1 MFIGVDVGTSAVK
14 IVLVDQHEGVVAVS
28 EGPLRPTQPRP
39 LWSEDDPDAWWVAV
53 LQGLDRLAAEK
64 ARDVARVR
72 ATGLSGQMHG
82 AVLLDAADRPV
93 RPAILWNDG
102 RSSEEVEELAALDA
116 DLQAELGVLA
126 MPGFTGPKLLW
137 LRRHEAE
144 AIGRTRHILLPKDT
158 VRLRLT
164 DEHVTDVS
172 DAAGTWLFDQGKRR
186 WSARAIAACGVDPDW
201 LPRVVEST
209 EPAGRLRADLARRW
223 GMTEGV
229 PVVGGAGDVAAGG
242 IGIGAIEAGQGF
254 ISLGTS
260 AQIFVAADRHDPDPP
275 HMVHAF
281 CHAAPGR
288 WFRMAALL
296 NGASPLAAV
305 ARWTGR
311 TDLGRLLAAV
321 EAAYTGP
328 SSLLALPYLYG
339 ERTPHNDP
347 TARGAIVGLTASTET
362 TDIVQAILESVAFSL
377 ADGLAVLNLPA
388 LPSTELGFIGGG
400 ARPDFWGGIIASVL
414 GLTLVLYEGADQ
426 APAFGTARLA
436 RAGVTGEALTA
447 VAVPPPVRRRIVPDA
462 RCHGLYAPR
471 VAASAPSMRPCA
483 PAFRQRCERRT
494 RGHHSLMLD
503 REPIDG

>member
-1 MFIGVDVGTSAVK
+1 MFIGIDVGTSAVK
-14 IVLVDQHEGVVAVS
+14 IVLVDQHGGVVAAS
-28 EGPLRPTQPRP
+28 EGPLSPTQPRP
-39 LWSEDDPDAWWVAV
+39 LWSEDDPDAWWAAV
-53 LQGLDRLAAEK
+53 LDGLDRLAAK
-64 ARDVARVR
+64 NARDVARVQ
-72 ATGLSGQMHG
+72 AIGLSGQMHG
-82 AVLLDAADRPV
+82 AVLLDATDRPV

-102 RSSEEVEELAALDA
+102 RSSEEAEELAALDA
-116 DLQAELGVLA
+116 DLHAELGVLA

-137 LRRHEAE
+137 LRRHEPE

-164 DEHVTDVS
+164 GEHATDVS
-172 DAAGTWLFDQGKRR
+172 DAAGTWLFDQGKRQ

-209 EPAGRLRADLARRW
+209 DPAGRLRADLARRW
-223 GMTEGV
+223 GMPEGV
-229 PVVGGAGDVAAGG
+229 SVVGGAGDVAAGG

-311 TDLGRLLAAV
+311 TDLGTLLSMV
-321 EAAYTGP
+321 ETGFTGP
-328 SSLLALPYLYG
+328 SALLALPYLSG

-347 TARGAIVGLTASTET
+347 IARGAIVGLTASTET
-362 TDIVQAILESVAFSL
+362 TDIVQAVLESVAFSL
-377 ADGLAVLNLPA
+377 ADGLAVLSLPA

-400 ARPDFWGGIIASVL
+400 ARSDFWGGIIASVL
-414 GLTLVLYEGADQ
+414 GITLVQYEVADQ
-426 APAFGTARLA
+426 GPAFGAARLA
-436 RAGVTGEALTA
+436 RAGVTGEPLTA
-447 VAVPPPVRRRIVPDA
+447 VAVPPPVRRRITPDA
-462 RCHGLYAPR
+462 RLHALYAPR
-471 VAASAPSMRPCA
+471 VAAFRSLYAALRPIF
-483 PAFRQRCERRT
+483 PAT
-494 RGHHSLMLD
+494 L
-503 REPIDG
+503 